1 MSGTAIAARVDRK
14 PRIGEN
20 ARVAGS
26 SGPPRPVPP
35 LFPLRRAVAPQGR
48 VLPCRHRAGALPRP
62 AVAHPGSVLNATAP
76 VSPDDLPQAERLRIT
91 LDLLETIAADRRV
104 LDTLPEAERVRLLQ
118 VVAQVFNPEPKARR
132 KLLKE
137 QARERHQEKVR
148 KAEALL
154 AQTGIRALRRKPV
167 FSTPN
172 YFPPHTPE
180 ALTHARAVAE
190 APAVHSPELRHC
202 YVCKQ
207 KYIEL
212 HHFYDQM
219 CPPCAEL
226 NYFKRTETADLRGR
240 VALLTGG
247 RVKIGYQ
254 AGLKLLRAGAELIV
268 TTRFPRDSAARYAE
282 EPDFAEWGHRL
293 QVYGLDLR
301 HTPSV
306 EAFCSELLATRSRL
320 DFIVNNA
327 CQTVRRPPQFYA
339 HMLAGET
346 AALHDLPEHVRRLV
360 GQYEGLRGPDLLPA
374 GGSTQMAGAG
384 QGRAGADGL
393 LRAAELSQVPLL
405 ADDLLAQQHLFPEGR
420 LDQDLQQVDLRGRNS
435 WRLLLDEVSS
445 VELLE
450 TQLVNAVAP
459 FVLNARLKPLML
471 RTPERD
477 KHIVNVSAME
487 GQFYRNFKTTRHPHT
502 NMAKAALNMMTR
514 TSAADYQN
522 DGIHMNSV
530 DTGWVTDEDPA
541 EIAAR
546 KVQEER
552 FHPPL
557 DIVDGAA
564 RIVDPIIH
572 GFNTGEHVW
581 GQFLK
586 DYAPTDW

>member
-1 MSGTAIAARVDRK
+1 MNTTA
-14 PRIGEN
+14 
-20 ARVAGS
+20 S
-26 SGPPRPVPP
+26 PP
-35 LFPLRRAVAPQGR
+35 
-48 VLPCRHRAGALPRP
+48 
-62 AVAHPGSVLNATAP
+62 AT
-76 VSPDDLPQAERLRIT
+76 DDLPLTERLRVA
-91 LDLLETIAADRRV
+91 LDLLEAIDADRSV
-104 LDTLPEAERVRLLQ
+104 LDALPEADRVRLHR
-118 VVAQVFNPEPKARR
+118 VVAKVYHPEPKARR
-132 KLLKE
+132 QLLKQ

-154 AQTGIRALRRKPV
+154 EQTGIRALRRKPV

-172 YFPPHTPE
+172 YFPPH
-180 ALTHARAVAE
+180 AAGLHDARNAAAE
-190 APAVHSPELRHC
+190 EPAAAHSPELRHC

-207 KYIEL
+207 KFTQL

-219 CPPCAEL
+219 CPACAEL

-268 TTRFPRDSAARYAE
+268 TTRFPRDSAARYAQ

-293 QVYGLDLR
+293 QVFGLDLR

-306 EAFCSELLATRSRL
+306 EAFCSQLLATRARL

-339 HMLAGET
+339 HMMAGET
-346 AALHDLPEHVRRLV
+346 AALHELPEHVRRLV
-360 GQYEGLRGPDLLPA
+360 GHYEGLRSPELLPA
-374 GGSTQMAGAG
+374 ASATTLLAGEG
-384 QGRAGADGL
+384 HGISGADGL

-405 ADDLLAQQHLFPEGR
+405 ADELLGQQHLFPEGR

-435 WRLLLDEVSS
+435 WRLLMAEVPS

-450 TQLVNAVAP
+450 TQLVNAIAP
-459 FVLNARLKPLML
+459 FIINARLKPLML